1 MRELDYDMVE
11 KQLLNNVDVFVDN
24 MKLYG
29 YKSLNELRSVDNQ
42 FDLASLLDMDDELFF
57 YLNEEELKDYVN
69 FVVDLY
75 LHKVLDK
82 DEDKDEDEVWLDP
95 AGGSHS
101 SYDDD
106 PALSYV

>member
-69 FVVDLY
+69 FIVDLY

-82 DEDKDEDEVWLDP
+82 DEDKDEVWLDP